1 MSLTGFADLSH
12 AAARR
17 LPERRVR
24 GCSRSLRG
32 ALENGPTPGVPRR
45 VRRGRGAPIPVLMAI
60 ALFASLP
67 LSTAALPTAAPVPS
81 AAGATLPAS
90 VARPGQAEDAALL
103 AYREGRYEEAINTL
117 RQRIRVAEAAA
128 EEHRLLT
135 DVLHEVGR
143 YEQAEAVAR
152 AYIEAHPGSV
162 ELHNSL
168 GEALWATGSMDDA
181 EAAFRRAAEGGAA
194 DRLTAELNLAIAA
207 YDRGRRSEAMQR
219 FDRFIDVYNAGAA
232 RTADDLI
239 AVGVACS
246 YLGIDDKD
254 LFHDALKAFE
264 EAAAADP
271 AALRPKILSGQLFL
285 AKYDSAG
292 AAADLAPVLR
302 LNPSHPEALLA
313 SARRMHFDNEPGVAE
328 VVGRALE
335 MNPNLVPAHVFR
347 GQQLL
352 ALERYDEAIAQ
363 AELALQ
369 VNPAALEA
377 FATLATA
384 HFLRD
389 DQAAY
394 AAARDR
400 ALAINPGYADLY
412 NILADLLVQN
422 RHYDQA
428 VDFARQAT
436 VLDPQSWRGY
446 SILGVNQLRI
456 GDIEGGRRSLE
467 TSFAGDRQNL
477 WVKNTLDLLDTFP
490 DYDESSTAR
499 FDLMIERPEA
509 GLLSLYVGLLAEEA
523 YEYFATRYRYE
534 PPTPIRI
541 EVYPSHPDF
550 SVRTVG
556 LIGLGALGVSFGPV
570 IAIDSPSAR
579 ELGEFNWGS
588 TLWHEIAHTFTL
600 GATDFKIP
608 RWFSEGLSVYEER
621 RARPS
626 WGDDVSISF
635 LIAHLR
641 GQLLPIGRITDGFV
655 RPSYP
660 EQVVHAYFQASLVC
674 ELIDRDFGFAA
685 ILGLLDAYKRGAS
698 TENAFQEVLGIDLET
713 FDARFAAYL
722 EEVYAEPL
730 AALRPAL
737 EGSGEGPARLGG
749 TGAGRPS
756 AAELRRNAEEN
767 PDDFLAQ
774 LAYGTALVDEG
785 RQDEAMEYLE
795 AAKRLFPFYAEANSP
810 YWYLAQIAREAG
822 DLRRATA
829 ELEALTAI
837 NEKHY
842 QANVELAAL
851 QAELGEPRRAAEAL
865 ERTVYIYPLEIAAHQ
880 QLADLYA
887 GLGEHELAVRERR
900 AVVALEPVDMAEAL
914 YRLALAQQQAGDA
927 AGAKRS
933 VLGALEIAPGY
944 PAAQR
949 LLLDLVGGAEV
960 RR

>member
-1 MSLTGFADLSH
+1 MSILIRFADV
-12 AAARR
+12 A
-17 LPERRVR
+17 
-24 GCSRSLRG
+24 RG
-32 ALENGPTPGVPRR
+32 A
-45 VRRGRGAPIPVLMAI
+45 AIPVLLAI
-60 ALFASLP
+60 ALAVSLP
-67 LSTAALPTAAPVPS
+67 APAPALPW
-81 AAGATLPAS
+81 
-90 VARPGQAEDAALL
+90 QAEGGALA

-117 RQRIRVAEAAA
+117 RQRIRVAQAAA
-128 EEHRLLT
+128 EDHRLLT
-135 DVLHEVGR
+135 DILHEVGR
-143 YEQAEAVAR
+143 YDEAEAVAR
-152 AYIEAHPGSV
+152 AYIEAHPDSV

-168 GEALWATGSMDDA
+168 GEALWATGSLDEA

-207 YDRGRRSEAMQR
+207 YYRGRRPEAMQR

-232 RTADDLI
+232 RSADDLI

-246 YLGIDDKD
+246 YLGIDDSE
-254 LFHDALKAFE
+254 LFQDALKAFD

-271 AALRPKILSGQLFL
+271 GALRPKILSGQLFL
-285 AKYDSAG
+285 DRNEPAD
-292 AAADLAPVLR
+292 AATDLAPVLR

-335 MNPNLVPAHVFR
+335 INPNLVPARVFR

-352 ALERYDEAIAQ
+352 ALERYEEAIAQ
-363 AELALQ
+363 AELALE

-377 FATLATA
+377 LATLATA
-384 HFLRD
+384 HYLEGD
-389 DQAAY
+389 DAAY

-446 SILGVNQLRI
+446 AILGVNQLRI

-467 TSFAGDRQNL
+467 TSFAGDRSNV
-477 WVKNTLDLLDTFP
+477 WVMNTLDLLDTFP
-490 DYDESSTAR
+490 DYVESSTGR
-499 FDLMIERPEA
+499 FDLMIEQPEA
-509 GLLSLYVGLLAEEA
+509 GLLSLYIGRLAEEA
-523 YEYFATRYRYE
+523 YDYFEARYGYS

-541 EVYPSHPDF
+541 EVYPSHADF

-556 LIGLGALGVSFGPV
+556 LTGLGALGVSFGPV

-641 GQLLPIGRITDGFV
+641 GQLLPIGSITEGFV

-674 ELIDRDFGFAA
+674 ELIDRDFGFEA
-685 ILGLLDAYKRGAS
+685 ILGLLGAYKRGVS
-698 TENAFQEVLGIDLET
+698 TDDAFEEVLGIDLAA

-722 EEVYAEPL
+722 EEVYGEPL

-737 EGSGEGPARLGG
+737 EGGGEGPARMGM
-749 TGAGRPS
+749 GRPS
-756 AAELRRNAEEN
+756 AAELRRNAEER

-785 RQDEAMEYLE
+785 RQDEATRYLE

-810 YWYLAQIAREAG
+810 YWNLAMIAKQAG
-822 DLRRATA
+822 DLRRAAA

-837 NEKHY
+837 NEKDY
-842 QANVELAAL
+842 RANVELAAL
-851 QAELGEPRRAAEAL
+851 QEELGEPRRAAEAL
-865 ERTVYIYPLEIAAHQ
+865 ERTVYIYPLEIPLHQ

-887 GLGEHELAVRERR
+887 GISEHELAVRERQ
-900 AVVALEPVDMAEAL
+900 AVVGLAPVDMAEAL
-914 YRLALAQQQAGDA
+914 YQLARAQQQAGDP

-949 LLLDLVGGAEV
+949 LLLDLVGGSEA